1 MLLSLLAKRT
11 KQQGISTHK
20 LESSKSDFFFQ
31 ELISFTRDFY
41 LGGALHW
48 SRYSIFLALFRGI
61 LNRPEKGSTRSG
73 GEESDRKPRTSRV
86 LDPRLPSR
94 PL

>member
-1 MLLSLLAKRT
+1 MLLSLLATRT

-20 LESSKSDFFFQ
+20 LESSKSDFFFFFFQ

-48 SRYSIFLALFRGI
+48 SRYSVIFLALFRGI
-61 LNRPEKGSTRSG
+61 LNRPEKGFNQLWQG
-73 GEESDRKPRTSRV
+73 RKATENR
-86 LDPRLPSR
+86 
-94 PL
+94 